1 MFESFDARWIFGAF
15 FLAVAIF
22 AFYTYYHKT
31 VLGRLVRAILNS
43 GAESPETAKT
53 FAELDLVPTPAYE
66 RALLGSGSLSHI
78 VSFVGTVPKK
88 ARILG
93 QSNQQATETLSV
105 LALYVSPERRRK
117 AQSIYSAEQSIA
129 APIAVTAAALVL
141 TVVLV
146 LLFPQI
152 SALFS

>member
-31 VLGRLVRAILNS
+31 VLGRLVRAILRS

-53 FAELDLVPTPAYE
+53 LSEMDLAPLAAYE
-66 RALLGSGSLSHI
+66 RALFGSGSLSRI
-78 VSFVGTVPKK
+78 VSYVGTVPKK

-93 QSNQQATETLSV
+93 QSNEEAAKTLSV
-105 LALYVSPERRRK
+105 LAYYVSPERRRK
-117 AQSIYSAEQSIA
+117 AESIYSTEQSIV
-129 APIAVTAAALVL
+129 APIVVTAAALIL
-141 TVVLV
+141 TASLI